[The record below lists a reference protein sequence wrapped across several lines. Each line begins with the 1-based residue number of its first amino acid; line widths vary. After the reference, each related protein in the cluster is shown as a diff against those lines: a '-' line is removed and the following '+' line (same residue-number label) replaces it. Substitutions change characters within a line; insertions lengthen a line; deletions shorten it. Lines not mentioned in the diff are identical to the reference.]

1 MLLRPA
7 AALGRVEALGDDA
20 FVAEPAGMPENL
32 VAWLLDMLVEL
43 QPVVERTLLS
53 PRDSLEVNISTS
65 RCCHRLQARC
75 LPRRPEP

>member
-1 MLLRPA
+1 
-7 AALGRVEALGDDA
+7 
-20 FVAEPAGMPENL
+20 MPENL
-32 VAWLLDMLVEL
+32 VARLLDVLVEL

-53 PRDSLEVNISTS
+53 PRDSLEVNISTL